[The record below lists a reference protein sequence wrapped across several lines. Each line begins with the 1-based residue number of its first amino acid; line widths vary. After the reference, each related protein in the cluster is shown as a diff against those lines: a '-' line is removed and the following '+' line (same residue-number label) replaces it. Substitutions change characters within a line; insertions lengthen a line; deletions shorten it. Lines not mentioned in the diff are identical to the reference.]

1 MNDLADNDALDNL
14 KRMQSSVDHKRLLV
28 EEIEQSL
35 SNLDTTMNFKVNSL
49 LKSEFDKLC
58 KNLILILVVKLNF
71 YASLCSSGAY
81 LIAETLTVILC
92 FS

>member
-1 MNDLADNDALDNL
+1 MNDLDDNDALDNL
-14 KRMQSSVDHKRLLV
+14 KRMQASVDHKRLLV

-58 KNLILILVVKLNF
+58 KKSHSNSSREIKLF
-71 YASLCSSGAY
+71 MLRSVRQGR
-81 LIAETLTVILC
+81 I
-92 FS
+92 

>member
-14 KRMQSSVDHKRLLV
+14 KRMQASIDHKRLLV

-58 KNLILILVVKLNF
+58 KKSHSNSSREIKLF
-71 YASLCSSGAY
+71 MLRSVRQGR
-81 LIAETLTVILC
+81 I
-92 FS
+92 

>member
-1 MNDLADNDALDNL
+1 MNDLDDNDALDNL
-14 KRMQSSVDHKRLLV
+14 KRMQASIDHKRLLV

-58 KNLILILVVKLNF
+58 KKSHSNSSREIKLF
-71 YASLCSSGAY
+71 MLRSVRQGR
-81 LIAETLTVILC
+81 I
-92 FS
+92 

>member
-1 MNDLADNDALDNL
+1 MNDLDDNDSLDNL
-14 KRMQSSVDHKRLLV
+14 KRMQASIDHKRLLV

-58 KNLILILVVKLNF
+58 KKSHSNSSREIKLF
-71 YASLCSSGAY
+71 MLRSVRQGR
-81 LIAETLTVILC
+81 I
-92 FS
+92 

>member
-1 MNDLADNDALDNL
+1 VYDLADNDALDNL
-14 KRMQSSVDHKRLLV
+14 KRMQASIDHKRLLV

-58 KNLILILVVKLNF
+58 KKSHSNSSREIKLF
-71 YASLCSSGAY
+71 MLRSVRQGR
-81 LIAETLTVILC
+81 I
-92 FS
+92 

>member
-58 KNLILILVVKLNF
+58 KKSHSNSSREIKLF
-71 YASLCSSGAY
+71 MLRSVRQGR
-81 LIAETLTVILC
+81 I
-92 FS
+92 

>member
-14 KRMQSSVDHKRLLV
+14 KLMQASIDDKRLLV

-49 LKSEFDKLC
+49 LKAEFDKLC
-58 KNLILILVVKLNF
+58 KKSHSNSSREIKLF
-71 YASLCSSGAY
+71 MLRSVRQGR
-81 LIAETLTVILC
+81 I
-92 FS
+92 

>member
-14 KRMQSSVDHKRLLV
+14 KRMQASIDHKRLLV
-28 EEIEQSL
+28 DEIEESL

-58 KNLILILVVKLNF
+58 KKSHSNSSREIKLF
-71 YASLCSSGAY
+71 MLRSVRQGR
-81 LIAETLTVILC
+81 I
-92 FS
+92 

>member
-35 SNLDTTMNFKVNSL
+35 SNLDTTINFKVNSL

-58 KNLILILVVKLNF
+58 KKSHSNSSREIKLF
-71 YASLCSSGAY
+71 MLRSVRQGR
-81 LIAETLTVILC
+81 I
-92 FS
+92 

>member
-1 MNDLADNDALDNL
+1 MDDNDALDNL
-14 KRMQSSVDHKRLLV
+14 KRMQASVDHKRLLV

-58 KNLILILVVKLNF
+58 KKSHSNSSREIKLF
-71 YASLCSSGAY
+71 MLRSVRQGR
-81 LIAETLTVILC
+81 I
-92 FS
+92 